1 MSQFK
6 QFYSALFFTALLPY
20 LPYIFTFLP
29 GQLLGFNWTGW
40 AWIAMLLVTLVQ
52 LLKTHRIHFPVWLW
66 LPWMVYITV
75 YLAVDFSIMGL
86 QLTLQYLLPLLIGL
100 VASGFTYSELQLR
113 WLFKW
118 FTRLCIIIIA
128 LFVIGYIFRGG
139 YTPAA
144 AATPMLLS
152 IAASLVAGIYY
163 LAKDIKYLVY
173 FGLLFLV
180 PFIDVTR
187 MGIAAFLAI
196 FILHFANRKIGG
208 KILYGLLGLL
218 VVVLVFNTK
227 GFQEKTFYEGHG
239 RLSDLSVN
247 YYENETLNSN
257 GRRTWQIALEPGI
270 KVAPIL
276 GNGPRADLDALLKIS
291 NNQIKEAHND
301 YLSIRYNYGYLGLV
315 LLLYGFGLTFISI
328 FLRLRN
334 ETSILNQLLGTS
346 TLTLFISFL
355 MFMYSDNILKY
366 TIYFPD
372 FFFAMI
378 GIFYS
383 INKGGLEEEA

>member
-6 QFYSALFFTALLPY
+6 QFYSALFFMALLPY
-20 LPYIFTFLP
+20 LPFIFPFLP

-40 AWIAMLLVTLVQ
+40 AWMVMLLVTLVQ
-52 LLKTHRIHFPVWLW
+52 LLNTRSINFPVWAW
-66 LPWMVYITV
+66 LPWMVYITG
-75 YLAVDFSIMGL
+75 YIALDFSFLGL
-86 QLTLQYLLPLLIGL
+86 QLTTQYILPLLIGI
-100 VASGFTYSELQLR
+100 VASGFTYSEAQIR
-113 WLFKW
+113 WLFRW
-118 FTRLCIIIIA
+118 FTRLCVTVMVMFA
-128 LFVIGYIFRGG
+128 LGHLFRG
-139 YTPAA
+139 YSPAA

-152 IAASLVAGIYY
+152 VAASLVAGIYY

-208 KILYGLLGLL
+208 KLLYGLLGL
-218 VVVLVFNTK
+218 VVVVIIFNTK
-227 GFQEKTFYEGHG
+227 GFQEKTFYGGQGHI
-239 RLSDLSVN
+239 SDLSMN
-247 YYENETLNSN
+247 YYENETMNSS
-257 GRRTWQIALEPGI
+257 GRRSWQIALEPGL
-270 KVAPIL
+270 KAAPIL
-276 GNGPRADLDALLKIS
+276 GNGPRSDNEQLRVITGLNAG
-291 NNQIKEAHND
+291 EAHND
-301 YLSIRYNYGYLGLV
+301 YLSVRYNYGYVGLA
-315 LLLYGFGLTFISI
+315 LLLFGFGLTFISI
-328 FLRLRN
+328 FFRLRN
-334 ETSILNQLLGTS
+334 ENNILNVLLGTS
-346 TLTLFISFL
+346 VLTLFISFL